1 MKLLLFTDLHL
12 GRGRSRAQDDV
23 LRAGLAHAMA
33 AHADADHI
41 VMLGD
46 LADKGAVEDYE
57 VLREALADLS
67 VPFTLLMGNHDN
79 RAAFCQVFGH
89 ASGPVQQAFQVGGV
103 PCYALDTLDP
113 GKVGGSLSGGRL
125 EWLDAELAR
134 AVTPGFVFLHHP
146 PRCLHLPAFDREG
159 LKERDRLAQVLA
171 QRRERVL
178 GVFFG
183 HCHMPISATI
193 AGVPALG
200 LPALAHQSRP
210 VFTELRYATDDHA
223 APGYGV
229 LMTDALGFVLHRV
242 ALG

>member
-12 GRGRSRAQDDV
+12 GRGRSRAQDAV

-41 VMLGD
+41 VLLGD
-46 LADKGAVEDYE
+46 LTDKGAPEDYA
-57 VLREALADLS
+57 VLRAALHAL
-67 VPFTLLMGNHDN
+67 PMPATLLMGNHDD
-79 RAAFCQVFGH
+79 RAAFGQVFGH
-89 ASGPVQQAFQVGGV
+89 AGGPVQRAFQVAGV
-103 PCYALDTLDP
+103 PCYALDSLDP
-113 GKVGGSLSGGRL
+113 GKVGGSLSEGRL

-146 PRCLHLPAFDREG
+146 PRSLHLPAFDREG
-159 LKERDRLAQVLA
+159 LHERDRLALVLA
-171 QRRERVL
+171 QRRDRVQ

-210 VFTELRYATDDHA
+210 VFNTVRYGADDHA

-229 LMTDALGFVLHRV
+229 LITDALGFVLHRV
-242 ALG
+242 ALE

>member
-12 GRGRSRAQDDV
+12 GKGRSRAQDAV
-23 LRAGLAHAMA
+23 LQAGLAHAMA
-33 AHADADHI
+33 SHADADHI

-46 LADKGAVEDYE
+46 LTDCGAESDYE
-57 VLREALADLS
+57 VLRNALAAIR
-67 VPFTLLMGNHDN
+67 VPATLLMGNHDD
-79 RAAFCQVFGH
+79 RLGFSKVFGQ
-89 ASGPVQQAFQVGGV
+89 AEGPVQRAFQAGDV
-103 PCYALDTLDP
+103 PCYGLDSQDP
-113 GKVGGSLSGGRL
+113 GRVSGSLSDGRL

-134 AVTPGFVFLHHP
+134 ATVPGFVFLHHP
-146 PRCLHLPAFDREG
+146 PRSLHLPAFDREG
-159 LKERDRLAQVLA
+159 LAERDRLAQVLA
-171 QRRERVL
+171 QRRDRVMA
-178 GVFFG
+178 VFFG

-210 VFTELRYATDDHA
+210 VFNELRYASDGHA

-229 LMTDALGFVLHRV
+229 LITDALGFVLHRV